1 MTRAPAGDAARA
13 SDWVAPVASV
23 RDSRIFIG
31 VSLASLQAIE
41 KTLGSRILFKGLDFN
56 VERGERLGFVG
67 ANGSGKT
74 TLFKMLVGQ
83 VTADAGIVAVA
94 KSVKVGYLTQDPVFD
109 QSNTVM
115 DEAELAFSQLH
126 DLSHKMRGLEHEMA
140 VQTGEALDKIL
151 EKYQN
156 VQHDF
161 ETGGGYAW
169 RHKLEAT
176 LLGVGLVEKTWEQGV
191 PTLSGGQRSRL
202 ALAKLLI
209 AEPDLL
215 LLDEPTNHLDLA
227 AIEWLEKYLASFSG
241 AVVVISHDRYL
252 LDRLATRIIWLTES
266 RIRSYPGNYSAF
278 VEQRAMQEL
287 TQQRAYDK
295 QQADIDKQKEFV
307 RRFGAGQRSKEA
319 KGREKRL
326 NRLLVSDQMI
336 SAVAT
341 TSKIHLSLDTDKR
354 AGDQVLRVREL
365 SKSFGTNQLWL
376 DLQFDIRRGERVGI
390 IGPNG
395 SGKTTLFTTLIGQSD
410 ADGGDIKW
418 GANLAIGYYD
428 QKLDDFDPENTLM
441 EEIAIDRSGVSDK
454 QLRDALALMLFRGD
468 DVDKLVGL
476 LSGGERARLRLAQLL
491 LDQPNVLLL
500 DEPTNHLDIPS
511 CEALESAL
519 KDYPGT
525 VFCVSHDRFFLDKFA
540 QRLFVLD
547 PPGMRDFAGNYTQW
561 VHRATVVEAAPQP
574 ARVAPRPKQHQQNQP
589 KKSEPAKDNPYLR
602 PFGKLTVAELEQQIT
617 ETETSL
623 AECQGQFGGPEA
635 AKNPSRGQKLQKQY
649 KTLSEKL
656 EALEAEYFT
665 RGK

>member
-1 MTRAPAGDAARA
+1 
-13 SDWVAPVASV
+13 
-23 RDSRIFIG
+23 

-56 VERGERLGFVG
+56 VEKGERLGFVG

-83 VTADAGIVAVA
+83 VTPDAGTVAIG

-109 QSNTVM
+109 QANTVM

-126 DLSHKMRGLEHEMA
+126 DLSHKMRELEHEMA

-151 EKYQN
+151 EKYQT

-176 LLGVGLVEKTWEQGV
+176 LLGVGLVEKTWEQPV

-227 AIEWLEKYLASFSG
+227 AIEWLEKYLSTFSG
-241 AVVVISHDRYL
+241 AVVIISHDRYL
-252 LDRLATRIIWLTES
+252 LDRLATRIIWLIES
-266 RIRSYPGNYSAF
+266 RLRSYPGNYSAF

-295 QQADIDKQKEFV
+295 QQADIEKQKEFV

-341 TSKIHLSLDTDKR
+341 TSKIHLSLDTDRR
-354 AGDQVLRVREL
+354 AGDQVLKVREL
-365 SKSFGTNQLWL
+365 SKSFGNNQLWL
-376 DLQFDIRRGERVGI
+376 DLHFDVRRGERIGI

-395 SGKTTLFTTLIGQSD
+395 SGKTTLFTTLIGQTD

-418 GANLAIGYYD
+418 GANLGIGYYD

-441 EEIAIDRSGVSDK
+441 EEIAIDRSGVTDK

-511 CEALESAL
+511 CEALETAL
-519 KDYPGT
+519 NNYPGT

-547 PPGMRDFAGNYTQW
+547 PPGLRDFSGNYTQW
-561 VHRATVVEAAPQP
+561 AHRATAVEPAAQSAKPP
-574 ARVAPRPKQHQQNQP
+574 PRPKQNPAP
-589 KKSEPAKDNPYLR
+589 KSRKSEEPAKANPYLR
-602 PFGKLTVAELEQQIT
+602 PFGKLSLADLERQITDT
-617 ETETSL
+617 ETEL
-623 AECQGQFGGPEA
+623 AECQEQFGAPEA

-649 KTLSEKL
+649 KSLSEKL

>member
-1 MTRAPAGDAARA
+1 M
-13 SDWVAPVASV
+13 
-23 RDSRIFIG
+23 
-31 VSLASLQAIE
+31 SLASLQAIE

-56 VERGERLGFVG
+56 VEKGERLGFVG

-83 VTADAGIVAVA
+83 VTPDAGTVAIG

-109 QSNTVM
+109 QANTVM

-126 DLSHKMRGLEHEMA
+126 ELSHKMRELEHEMA

-151 EKYQN
+151 EKYQT

-176 LLGVGLVEKTWEQGV
+176 LLGVGLVEKTWEQPV

-227 AIEWLEKYLASFSG
+227 AIEWLEKYLMTFSG

-266 RIRSYPGNYSAF
+266 RLRSYPGNYSAF

-341 TSKIHLSLDTDKR
+341 TSKIHLSLDTDRR
-354 AGDQVLRVREL
+354 AGDQVLKVREL
-365 SKSFGTNQLWL
+365 SKSFGSNQLWL
-376 DLQFDIRRGERVGI
+376 DLHFDVRRGERIGI

-395 SGKTTLFTTLIGQSD
+395 SGKTTLFTTLIGQGD

-441 EEIAIDRSGVSDK
+441 EEIAIDRAGVTDK

-519 KDYPGT
+519 NNYPGT

-547 PPGMRDFAGNYTQW
+547 PPGLRDFSGNYTQW
-561 VHRATVVEAAPQP
+561 AHRPTTVEAAPAAAKP
-574 ARVAPRPKQHQQNQP
+574 SSRPKQGQNQNQNQP
-589 KKSEPAKDNPYLR
+589 SKPRKNEDPAKDNPYLR
-602 PFGKLTVAELEQQIT
+602 PFGKLTLSELERQIT
-617 ETETSL
+617 ETETEL
-623 AECQGQFGGPEA
+623 AECQQQFGAPEA

-649 KTLSEKL
+649 KSLSEKL
-656 EALEAEYFT
+656 EALEAEYFA

>member
-1 MTRAPAGDAARA
+1 
-13 SDWVAPVASV
+13 
-23 RDSRIFIG
+23 

-56 VERGERLGFVG
+56 VEKGERLGFVG

-83 VTADAGIVAVA
+83 VTADAGIVAIS

-109 QSNTVM
+109 QNNTVM
-115 DEAELAFSQLH
+115 DEAELAFAQLH
-126 DLSHKMRGLEHEMA
+126 DLSHKMRELEHEMA

-151 EKYQN
+151 EKYQV

-176 LLGVGLVEKTWEQGV
+176 LLGVGLVEKTWEQPV

-215 LLDEPTNHLDLA
+215 LLDEPTNHLDLT
-227 AIEWLEKYLASFSG
+227 AIEWLEKYLTTFSG
-241 AVVVISHDRYL
+241 AVVIISHDRYL
-252 LDRLATRIIWLTES
+252 LNRLATRVIWLTES
-266 RIRSYPGNYSAF
+266 RLRSYPGNYSAF
-278 VEQRAMQEL
+278 VEQRALQEL
-287 TQQRAYDK
+287 TQQRAYEK
-295 QQADIDKQKEFV
+295 QHADIEKQKEFV

-326 NRLLVSDQMI
+326 NRLLISDQMI
-336 SAVAT
+336 SAVQT
-341 TSKIHLSLDTDKR
+341 TAKIHLSLDTERR
-354 AGDQVLRVREL
+354 AGDQVLRVAEL
-365 SKSFGTNQLWL
+365 SKSFGTNELWH
-376 DLQFDIRRGERVGI
+376 DLKFDVRRGDRIGI

-395 SGKTTLFTTLIGQSD
+395 SGKTTLLTTLIGQSD
-410 ADGGDIKW
+410 ADAGDIKW

-441 EEIAIDRSGVSDK
+441 EEVAADRAGVTDK
-454 QLRDALALMLFRGD
+454 QIRDALALMLFRGD
-468 DVDKLVGL
+468 DVDKLVKL

-519 KDYPGT
+519 KEYPGT
-525 VFCVSHDRFFLDKFA
+525 VFCVSHDRYFLDKFA
-540 QRLFVLD
+540 LRLFVLD
-547 PPGMRDFAGNYTQW
+547 PPNLRDFSGNYTQW
-561 VHRATVVEAAPQP
+561 VHRQDTAPAPVASKQQARPQQKQNPP
-574 ARVAPRPKQHQQNQP
+574 A
-589 KKSEPAKDNPYLR
+589 KKNESKNEPPAKDNPYLR
-602 PFGKLTVAELEQQIT
+602 PFGKLATAELERQIT
-617 ETETSL
+617 DTETAL
-623 AECQGQFGGPEA
+623 GDCQQEMGASGT
-635 AKNPSRGQKLQKQY
+635 AKNPQRSQKLQKEY
-649 KTLSEKL
+649 KQLSKKL
-656 EALEAEYFT
+656 EDLEAEYFT

>member
-1 MTRAPAGDAARA
+1 
-13 SDWVAPVASV
+13 
-23 RDSRIFIG
+23 

-56 VERGERLGFVG
+56 VEKGERLGFVG

-83 VTADAGIVAVA
+83 VTADAGIVAIA

-126 DLSHKMRGLEHEMA
+126 DLSHKMRELEHEMA

-151 EKYQN
+151 EKYQT

-176 LLGVGLVEKTWEQGV
+176 LLGVGLVEKTWEQPV

-227 AIEWLEKYLASFSG
+227 AIEWLEKYLTTFSG

-266 RIRSYPGNYSAF
+266 RLRTYPGNYSAF
-278 VEQRAMQEL
+278 VEQRALQEL

-307 RRFGAGQRSKEA
+307 RRFGAGQRRKEA

-341 TSKIHLSLDTDKR
+341 TSKIHLSLDTDRR
-354 AGDQVLRVREL
+354 AGDQVLKVREL
-365 SKSFGTNQLWL
+365 SKSFGENQLWL
-376 DLQFDIRRGERVGI
+376 DLHFDVRRGERIGI

-395 SGKTTLFTTLIGQSD
+395 SGKTTLFTTLIGQTD

-418 GANLAIGYYD
+418 GANLGIGYYD
-428 QKLDDFDPENTLM
+428 QKLDDFDPQNTLM
-441 EEIAIDRSGVSDK
+441 EEIAIDRSGVTDK

-468 DVDKLVGL
+468 DVDKLVGS

-519 KDYPGT
+519 NHYPGT

-547 PPGMRDFAGNYTQW
+547 PPGLRDFSGNYTQW
-561 VHRATVVEAAPQP
+561 AHRAKAVEAAAPP
-574 ARVAPRPKQHQQNQP
+574 AKTAPRPKQNQNQSQ
-589 KKSEPAKDNPYLR
+589 KRRKSEEPVKDNPYLR
-602 PFGKLTVAELEQQIT
+602 PFGKLTLAELERQITDT
-617 ETETSL
+617 ETEL
-623 AECQGQFGGPEA
+623 AECQQQFGGSET

-649 KTLSEKL
+649 KSLSEKL
-656 EALEAEYFT
+656 EALEAEYFA

>member
-1 MTRAPAGDAARA
+1 
-13 SDWVAPVASV
+13 
-23 RDSRIFIG
+23 

-56 VERGERLGFVG
+56 VEKGERLGFVG

-83 VTADAGIVAVA
+83 VTADAGIVAIA

-126 DLSHKMRGLEHEMA
+126 DLSHKMRELEHEMA

-151 EKYQN
+151 EKYQT

-176 LLGVGLVEKTWEQGV
+176 LLGVGLVEKTWEQPV

-227 AIEWLEKYLASFSG
+227 AIEWLEKYLTTFSG

-266 RIRSYPGNYSAF
+266 RLRTYPGNYSAF
-278 VEQRAMQEL
+278 VEQRALQEL

-341 TSKIHLSLDTDKR
+341 TSKIHLSLDTDRR
-354 AGDQVLRVREL
+354 AGDQVLKVREL
-365 SKSFGTNQLWL
+365 SKSFGENQLWL
-376 DLQFDIRRGERVGI
+376 DLHFDVRRGERIGI

-395 SGKTTLFTTLIGQSD
+395 SGKTTLFTTLIGQTD

-418 GANLAIGYYD
+418 GANLGIGYYD
-428 QKLDDFDPENTLM
+428 QKLDDFDPQNTLM
-441 EEIAIDRSGVSDK
+441 EEIAIDRSGVTDK
-454 QLRDALALMLFRGD
+454 QR
-468 DVDKLVGL
+468 
-476 LSGGERARLRLAQLL
+476 
-491 LDQPNVLLL
+491 
-500 DEPTNHLDIPS
+500 
-511 CEALESAL
+511 
-519 KDYPGT
+519 
-525 VFCVSHDRFFLDKFA
+525 
-540 QRLFVLD
+540 
-547 PPGMRDFAGNYTQW
+547 
-561 VHRATVVEAAPQP
+561 
-574 ARVAPRPKQHQQNQP
+574 
-589 KKSEPAKDNPYLR
+589 
-602 PFGKLTVAELEQQIT
+602 
-617 ETETSL
+617 
-623 AECQGQFGGPEA
+623 
-635 AKNPSRGQKLQKQY
+635 
-649 KTLSEKL
+649 
-656 EALEAEYFT
+656 
-665 RGK
+665 